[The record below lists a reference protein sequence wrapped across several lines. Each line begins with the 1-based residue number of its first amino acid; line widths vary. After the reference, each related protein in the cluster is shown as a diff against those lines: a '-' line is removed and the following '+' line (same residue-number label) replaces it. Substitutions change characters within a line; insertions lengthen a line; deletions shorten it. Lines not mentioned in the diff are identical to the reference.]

1 MKMIL
6 LSEKFY
12 EKYGN
17 CPEIMKKESRPYA
30 CFTVRIDDILF
41 AIPIRHHIRHPYA
54 FMTIEDRGL
63 DYTKAIIIEDQ
74 TYISPNPAI
83 IDTAEWNI
91 IKKNENEIFYGFRKY
106 YRQYCRALKHPDN
119 PRSEKI
125 LKYSTLQ
132 YFEGRRFHG
141 KS

>member
-1 MKMIL
+1 
-6 LSEKFY
+6 
-12 EKYGN
+12 
-17 CPEIMKKESRPYA
+17 
-30 CFTVRIDDILF
+30 
-41 AIPIRHHIRHPYA
+41 
-54 FMTIEDRGL
+54 MTIEDRGL

-74 TYISPNPAI
+74 AYISPNPAI

-132 YFEGRRFHG
+132 YFEGR
-141 KS
+141 